1 MKRSLTR
8 TICTISF
15 ALGFFLYPPMIHGQA
30 SSDDRRPSIAGKVC
44 DAQDHPLAGVK
55 VSLDNAEL
63 GAPVTATTDSLGHFE
78 FFQLVAGTYTLHALL
93 PGFSG
98 AAQGPFAL
106 NAHERKSFL
115 LRLQTASSAESSKNS
130 SADIPFSDET
140 HFTVAGVTDST
151 SFGGHGSDPV
161 RRNSDVLSKD
171 TALLSSASSGTP
183 GEATIRD
190 QLSKTDNA
198 ELRFQ
203 LAEIEEN
210 SGRSL
215 DAVNDYQRA
224 AQMDPSEPHLFAW
237 GAELLLHRAFD
248 PAIEVFSKA
257 RNLYPKSVRMVLG
270 LGSATYALGST
281 DEAKQIFLEA
291 CDIAPSDPTPYL
303 FLGRVQVTE
312 GSLPAG
318 WTDRLKRFAEL
329 YPENAMAHFFYAA
342 ALAKKPAGPEE
353 WPIVEAQLKT
363 AVALDPHLSDAYLQL
378 GILASQQGDFPKA
391 IGYLQNAVANTPF
404 PDDAHYRLAQVYRR
418 MGETEKA
425 MRETEL
431 YKQASQK
438 KKQQVEQERHELQ
451 QFVYTLRE
459 QKASAPNQT
468 PEK

>member
-8 TICTISF
+8 TIGTISF
-15 ALGFFLYPPMIHGQA
+15 ALGFLLYPPMIHGQA
-30 SSDDRRPSIAGKVC
+30 SGDDRRPSIAGRVC
-44 DAQDHPLAGVK
+44 DAQNRPLAGVK
-55 VSLDNAEL
+55 VSLDSAEL
-63 GAPVTATTDSLGHFE
+63 GAPITATTDSLGHFE
-78 FFQLVAGTYTLHALL
+78 FSQLAAGTYTLHARL
-93 PGFSG
+93 PGVPG
-98 AAQGPFAL
+98 AAEGPFAL

-115 LRLQTASSAESSKNS
+115 LRLQTASSTESSKDS

-140 HFTVAGVTDST
+140 HFTVAGVTDS
-151 SFGGHGSDPV
+151 SSLGGHGSDPV

-171 TALLSSASSGTP
+171 TALLSSASSGAP
-183 GEATIRD
+183 GEATIRAE
-190 QLSKTDNA
+190 LSKTDNA

-203 LAEIEEN
+203 LAQMEEN

-257 RNLYPKSVRMVLG
+257 RNLYPKSVRIALG

-281 DEAKQIFLEA
+281 DEAKQIFLQA

-303 FLGRVQVTE
+303 FLGTVQVTE

-329 YPENAMAHFFYAA
+329 YPENAMAHYFYAM
-342 ALAKKPAGPEE
+342 ALAKKPAGSEE
-353 WPIVEAQLKT
+353 WPLVEAQLKT
-363 AVALDPHLSDAYLQL
+363 TVALDPHLGDAYLQL

-391 IGYLQNAVANTPF
+391 IGYLQNAVANTPL
-404 PDDAHYRLAQVYRR
+404 PDDAHYRLAQAYRR

-438 KKQQVEQERHELQ
+438 KKQQAEQERHELQ